1 MPPAVLPNGVIMPV
15 LIVVLAAYLFFF
27 AVISLIAVAEYADAR
42 ERRRRGHA
50 AVEPWAMAGLTVAQA
65 FHPVYARFWE
75 AQVPVLLVVSA
86 SGRAGVPVSRLNSGF
101 RRIAIRFPELL
112 DGCSL
117 DRWIL
122 FLERE
127 HLVTCKT
134 ERVAITPQGLQ
145 FLSHGF
151 TTGAA
156 VNS

>member
-1 MPPAVLPNGVIMPV
+1 MPV
-15 LIVVLAAYLFFF
+15 LIVVIAAYLFFF
-27 AVISLIAVAEYADAR
+27 AVISLIAIAEYADAR

-50 AVEPWAMAGLTVAQA
+50 EVEPWPMAGFSVAQA
-65 FHPVYARFWE
+65 FQPVYARFWE

-86 SGRAGVPVSRLNSGF
+86 GGRAGVPVSRLNSSF
-101 RRIAIRFPELL
+101 RRIAGRFPELL

-117 DRWIL
+117 DRWIG

-127 HLVTCKT
+127 QLVACRT
-134 ERVAITPQGLQ
+134 ERVSITPQGLQ
-145 FLSHGF
+145 FLGHGF